1 MAFSLLFIKLFIALS
16 RQVPKEG
23 IHLGSRLEGSSFAVA
38 LAQQVGGGE
47 GLLQET
53 PSNFL
58 TTQTAEGLCVAILS
72 TLELSRYLLKECN
85 FKYVLSEKFNQDVL
99 EVL

>member
-47 GLLQET
+47 GLLQQT

-72 TLELSRYLLKECN
+72 TLD
-85 FKYVLSEKFNQDVL
+85 NQVPAKRVQL
-99 EVL
+99 QVRSF